1 MTRVWIW
8 LLVTAAVKLRMHLV
22 TCWSSDKPAAHAF
35 ACASSSRALGQ
46 LGEQLVEADIQR
58 IVRSMETTVPVS
70 EVRH

>member
-1 MTRVWIW
+1 MTRVWVW
-8 LLVTAAVKLRMHLV
+8 LLVTAAVKLRMPAV
-22 TCWSSDKPAAHAF
+22 TCWTCTRTGQMGF